1 MGSNYGHGC
10 MSALCAIDAGPAPI
24 QPASR
29 LSSFHL
35 LHQAARLAAVPRTR
49 HALPLVTRFTCRQ
62 MNADGSRRLLHKGSA
77 LPFVREPLHDLPSNI
92 GLSYGAQR
100 EAHMRGSAWEHR
112 RADLLPVEVGSSG
125 KLIHFLVGKIRL
137 LRVQSDPFLKN
148 PRLSRRVVRPFCSA
162 LALGLVHATTV
173 RLLAALMSGFIV
185 AKSYVCRWR
194 HKVCLR
200 RHNRIAC
207 IDA

>member
-1 MGSNYGHGC
+1 MAPDACCTKEVRFRLFENHCMTCQVTSGC
-10 MSALCAIDAGPAPI
+10 RMARKGKRICAG
-24 QPASR
+24 
-29 LSSFHL
+29 
-35 LHQAARLAAVPRTR
+35 V
-49 HALPLVTRFTCRQ
+49 
-62 MNADGSRRLLHKGSA
+62 
-77 LPFVREPLHDLPSNI
+77 
-92 GLSYGAQR
+92 
-100 EAHMRGSAWEHR
+100 RGSIASS
-112 RADLLPVEVGSSG
+112 ADLLPVEVGSSG

-162 LALGLVHATTV
+162 LALGLVYATTV

-185 AKSYVCRWR
+185 AKSCMCRWR